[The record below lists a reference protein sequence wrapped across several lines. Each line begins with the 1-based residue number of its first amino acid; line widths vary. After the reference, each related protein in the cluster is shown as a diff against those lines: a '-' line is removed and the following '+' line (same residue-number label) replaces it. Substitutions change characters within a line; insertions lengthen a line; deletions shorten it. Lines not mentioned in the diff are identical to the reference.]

1 MLGQAFAKQGDYEE
15 GKSHLEL
22 AIDNTNDR
30 TLKALAMMG
39 RADCNLAME
48 KYSLASRQYHWLET
62 MCRDVKALPQDEVMY
77 KLGLATKRAGF
88 PDTADYWFNQVIEL
102 YATGPYAADARREN
116 SKYNPTDPDEKPLIY
131 SLELKSFSDEAK
143 ANAEADKLR
152 AKGYRDVEVI
162 ATTIN
167 SFPTFEV
174 HCGKFTNKNDAK
186 RAKVDCE
193 LAGIPATIRPAI
205 IEPLK

>member
-1 MLGQAFAKQGDYEE
+1 
-15 GKSHLEL
+15 LEL

-30 TLKALAMMG
+30 TLKALAMLG

-48 KYSLASRQYHWLET
+48 KYTLASRQYHWIET
-62 MCRDVKALPQDEVMY
+62 MCRDVKAIPQDEVMY
-77 KLGLATKRAGF
+77 KLGLACKRGGF
-88 PDTADYWFNQVIEL
+88 PETADYWFNQVVEL
-102 YATGPYAADARREN
+102 YATGPYAADAKREN
-116 SKYNPTDPDEKPLIY
+116 SKYNPAADAAEEKPLVY
-131 SLELKSFSDEAK
+131 SLEMKSFSDEAK

-162 ATTIN
+162 ATTRN
-167 SFPTFEV
+167 SDPLYEV
-174 HCGKFTNKNDAK
+174 HCGKFFNKNDAK
-186 RAKVDCE
+186 RAKVDCD